1 MPTTV
6 CRISVQ
12 PEEKEQ
18 ERRAENE
25 REKERERESCEV
37 SMDLLTLIANSPSFS
52 ISPIYHPFLSFLYF
66 FSDSFFS
73 SSLFL
78 IRPLFTG
85 VRARESPRCKRKIT
99 PSAVFP
105 LLSRRRAAFHFSA
118 ALEKFKRAALRARI
132 PFERPRN
139 YYGSTPS
146 DSDRKSKILDRAVRS
161 AGKNRAGSTT
171 TARLIARITLKPGRP
186 RGSWQF
192 QFHAVRP
199 VTYYTRSTL
208 HSTIFPLLVSFSPPQ
223 PSRPTRWIVANRLGH
238 RSISTLIVFTIWSLL
253 TFNVISFDWEF

>member
-1 MPTTV
+1 MAFFENRRLEYAHHSLQNIRTA
-6 CRISVQ
+6 RG
-12 PEEKEQ
+12 
-18 ERRAENE
+18 ERVREASRE
-25 REKERERESCEV
+25 RERAKERERESCEV

-146 DSDRKSKILDRAVRS
+146 DSDRKSKILDRAVKS

-192 QFHAVRP
+192 QFHAARP

-208 HSTIFPLLVSFSPPQ
+208 HSTIFPLLVSFSSPQ
-223 PSRPTRWIVANRLGH
+223 PSRPTR
-238 RSISTLIVFTIWSLL
+238 
-253 TFNVISFDWEF
+253 